1 MTNVTLKAK
10 LTNLAYALPIILIT
24 MYISYIAIT
33 TFLKDVL
40 TYRCTD
46 ICALMYSS
54 ATPVILLA
62 TSIILGTGASALYT
76 DFVWSKGKGRALL
89 ALILLASAIT
99 NLTYAAIVNAIDNPV
114 SFVANATLL
123 WFTLGFLLGNLLTN
137 AGLLARYHYS
147 VSRRGTLVGTGVTLG
162 VILYL
167 TLIIVN
173 YDIVKL
179 SVIASIMA
187 VTSALLIACLGKLPK
202 FNVEEGVSLYD
213 IKILTLLIPLY
224 IFFLAHGLIIGS
236 HILPNISSIIA
247 GKLISEVILA
257 LPMILSALAGIVM
270 DNLGRKIVGIAGVI
284 LLGITSV
291 FMLTIY
297 ALIISPIELN
307 IFMLIFSRLS
317 AALIVPYVIVV
328 SAEIAPKKYAGRFLG
343 ICLSIVTC
351 GILSGIVTPMMF
363 RSFYFPTAIVT
374 MALFISIYVLYL
386 LPETLPP
393 EYLRRRE
400 ITSYLKK
407 AMKLTGKSKSS

>member
-1 MTNVTLKAK
+1 MTLRAK
-10 LTNLAYALPIILIT
+10 LVNLAYALPVILTT

-33 TFLKDVL
+33 TYLKDVL
-40 TYRCTD
+40 NYRCTD

-54 ATPVILLA
+54 ATPVTLLA
-62 TSIILGTGASALYT
+62 TSVILGAGASALYT
-76 DFVWSKGKGRALL
+76 DLAWGKGRGRALL
-89 ALILLASAIT
+89 ALILIASGAT
-99 NLTYAAIVNAIDNPV
+99 NLTYATVVSAVRNPA
-114 SFVANATLL
+114 SFVTYVTSL
-123 WFTLGFLLGNLLTN
+123 WFALGFLLGNLLTN
-137 AGLLARYHYS
+137 AGLLARHYYS

-167 TLIIVN
+167 TLRVLS
-173 YDIVKL
+173 YDIVRL
-179 SVIASIMA
+179 SVIASVLA
-187 VTSALLIACLGKLPK
+187 VACALLVVSLGKLPK
-202 FNVEEGVSLYD
+202 FSIEEGVSLYD
-213 IKILTLLIPLY
+213 IKILAFLIPLY

-247 GKLISEVILA
+247 GKLISEAILA
-257 LPMILSALAGIVM
+257 LPMILSILAGVVM

-317 AALIVPYVIVV
+317 AALIIPYVVVV

-343 ICLSIVTC
+343 VCFSIVTC

-374 MALFISIYVLYL
+374 MALFISIYILYI